1 MKVGTYEIDVVAS
14 QLKRLGLGDYYVT
27 KLVTSEVDAYSSYD
41 LVNKVRR
48 MVNAGLGDAAIVA
61 CLKKRTEPPR
71 RSFSSNFD
79 RFCWEFDEREHQRKL
94 DQIRREKELEA
105 ARSRTVQRRTYEEEV
120 TSSVLNIIDGVF
132 EIGSTLLSQK
142 RRK

>member
-1 MKVGTYEIDVVAS
+1 MKIGTYEIDIVAS
-14 QLKRLGLGDYYVT
+14 ELKRLGLGDYYVT
-27 KLVTSEVDAYSSYD
+27 QLITNEVDAYSSYD

-71 RSFSSNFD
+71 RFSSDFQ
-79 RFCWEFDEREHQRKL
+79 RFCWELDESAHQQKL
-94 DQIRREKELEA
+94 DRIRREKELEA
-105 ARSRTVQRRTYEEEV
+105 ARSRPVQRTYEEEV

-132 EIGSTLLSQK
+132 EIGSTLLSQ
-142 RRK
+142 RRKK

>member
-1 MKVGTYEIDVVAS
+1 MKISTYEIDVVAS

-27 KLVTSEVDAYSSYD
+27 KLVTSEVDAYSGYD

-48 MVNAGLGDAAIVA
+48 MVNAGLGDDAIVS
-61 CLKKRTEPPR
+61 CLIKRPEPKPMF
-71 RSFSSNFD
+71 RSDFG
-79 RFCWEFDEREHQRKL
+79 RILWELDEREHQRKL

-105 ARSRTVQRRTYEEEV
+105 ARSRQQRTYEEEV

-132 EIGSTLLSQK
+132 EIGSTLLSQ
-142 RRK
+142 RRKK

>member
-27 KLVTSEVDAYSSYD
+27 QLITNEVDAYSSYD

-48 MVNAGLGDAAIVA
+48 MVNSGLGDAAIVA
-61 CLKKRTEPPR
+61 CLKKRPEPKPMF
-71 RSFSSNFD
+71 RSDFG
-79 RFCWEFDEREHQRKL
+79 RILWELDEREHQMKL
-94 DQIRREKELEA
+94 DRIRREKELEA
-105 ARSRTVQRRTYEEEV
+105 ARSRPVQRTYEEEV

-132 EIGSTLLSQK
+132 EIGSTLLSQ
-142 RRK
+142 RRKK

>member
-27 KLVTSEVDAYSSYD
+27 QLITNEVDAYSSYD

-79 RFCWEFDEREHQRKL
+79 RFCWEFEESEHQRKL
-94 DQIRREKELEA
+94 DRIRREKELEA
-105 ARSRTVQRRTYEEEV
+105 ARSRPVQRTYEEEV

>member
-1 MKVGTYEIDVVAS
+1 MKIGTYEIDIVAS
-14 QLKRLGLGDYYVT
+14 ELKRLGLGDYYVT
-27 KLVTSEVDAYSSYD
+27 QLITNEVDAYSSYD

-71 RSFSSNFD
+71 RFSTSFEK
-79 RFCWEFDEREHQRKL
+79 FCWEFDEREHQRKL

-105 ARSRTVQRRTYEEEV
+105 ARSRQQRTYEEEV

-132 EIGSTLLSQK
+132 EIGSTLLSQR